1 MSKMRAVVTA
11 MLLGAFAAPLA
22 GPASAQSSSP
32 GKGFGS
38 DSYRFFKAVREKDG
52 PGAQAL
58 MTQPGS
64 TLVNQRDFDSGETP
78 LLIVT
83 RRRDS
88 GWMSLLI
95 NRGANVDA
103 KDRSGYTPLI
113 AAAELGFADGVQILL
128 ARKANPNLTNGSGE
142 TALIKA
148 VQKRDVNSV
157 RALLAAGANPDL
169 SDNLGNSARDYADQ
183 DRRAGMIQRI
193 IKDADEKK
201 KAPAAGG
208 AVTGL
213 MPVTGAMPVP
223 EAAKSN

>member
-11 MLLGAFAAPLA
+11 ILLGAFVAPSTA
-22 GPASAQSSSP
+22 MAQEKKP
-32 GKGFGS
+32 GAGFGS
-38 DSYRFFKAVREKDG
+38 ETYRFFKAVREKDG
-52 PGAQAL
+52 PSAQAL

-64 TLVNQRDFDSGETP
+64 TLVNQRDYDSGETA

-95 NRGANVDA
+95 NRGANVDT

-128 ARKANPNLTNGSGE
+128 ARRANPNLSNGQGE

-157 RALLAAGANPDL
+157 RALLGAGADPDI
-169 SDNLGNSARDYADQ
+169 SDNLGNSARDYAEQ
-183 DRRAGMIQRI
+183 DRRAGMIQRLI
-193 IKDADEKK
+193 ADSDAKK
-201 KAPAAGG
+201 KAPAAAG

-213 MPVTGAMPVP
+213 VPVTGSMPLAGP
-223 EAAKSN
+223 AKSN